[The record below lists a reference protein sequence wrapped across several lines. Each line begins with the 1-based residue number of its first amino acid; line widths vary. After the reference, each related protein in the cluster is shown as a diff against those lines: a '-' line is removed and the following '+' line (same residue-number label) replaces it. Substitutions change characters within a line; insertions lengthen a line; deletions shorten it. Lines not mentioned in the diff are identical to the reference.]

1 MRLVVVCCLCEKVFD
16 DMEKEVTFLALS
28 QERRGASQKED
39 TR

>member
-1 MRLVVVCCLCEKVFD
+1 MCCLREKVCD
-16 DMEKEVTFLALS
+16 GMEKEVTFLALL